1 MTVSLDLVSEARN
14 AYEKLRTSRVANHCI
29 VLRPN
34 PESLAIE
41 LEAEYPEGK
50 SLDDIADSLPG
61 NDTRLIVIMPERVHA
76 DGIRKSYPIIL
87 ISYCPPSLPPQVN
100 VVHSNARTMVMK
112 DFQLTQVWDVKKK
125 LALDDEAMVEKLAEN
140 KW

>member
-14 AYEKLRTSRVANHCI
+14 AYEKLRTSRVTNHAI

-34 PESLAIE
+34 PSSLAIE
-41 LEAEYPEGK
+41 LEAEYAEGK
-50 SLDDIADSLPG
+50 CLDDIADTLPG
-61 NDTRLIVIMPERVHA
+61 NDTRLIVMMPERVYP

-87 ISYCPPSLPPQVN
+87 ISYCPQGLPPQVN

-112 DFQLTQVWDVKKK
+112 EFQLTMVWDVKKK
-125 LALDDEAMVEKLAEN
+125 LALGDESLVDKLAAD